1 MITLFVL
8 INVEEFL
15 LFFAIFLNM
24 TQPKYLLQTLRT
36 AVFQKWILKCL
47 IVCTGWPAN
56 EYVSPFDVLNSHVF
70 VW

>member
-36 AVFQKWILKCL
+36 AVFQK
-47 IVCTGWPAN
+47 
-56 EYVSPFDVLNSHVF
+56 
-70 VW
+70 